1 MVIHECIIIRRRS
14 YEKTTLDAP
23 CAAMLALLMSVML
36 PVEAWAA
43 MQGQTAAPEKE
54 TALAEVLPATTTGTE
69 VSYVDDKGATQT
81 APNATAV
88 TANDTVWQAGMW

>member
-1 MVIHECIIIRRRS
+1 MKRQRWMR
-14 YEKTTLDAP
+14 L

-54 TALAEVLPATTTGTE
+54 TALAEVLPATTIGTE

-81 APNATAV
+81 TPNATAV
-88 TANDTVWQAGMW
+88 TPAMPLLWQAAKGL